1 MIKTK
6 KKKYAYIFDF
16 DGVLVNSMQAHFECY
31 QQALEEVGV
40 PIVKEKFFSQA
51 GMTGREQIQY
61 FVDKAGVMIDSENVY
76 RRKRQIWQ
84 CQRPAIEKI
93 DCNLQLLR
101 LMKDAGCPVAVASGS
116 SRQSVLSLMQEYK
129 IEVNT
134 LVGAEDVQK
143 GKPFPD
149 LFLRAAE
156 RLDAAPENC
165 IVIEDS
171 DVGIQA
177 AQAAGMKVMRFYDN
191 RSN

>member
-6 KKKYAYIFDF
+6 RRRYAYIFDF
-16 DGVLVNSMQAHFECY
+16 DGVLVNTMEAHFECY
-31 QQALEEVGV
+31 RKALEEVGV
-40 PIVKEKFFSQA
+40 PIVKEQFFSQA

-61 FVDKAGVMIDSENVY
+61 FVDEAGVMIDSEKAY

-84 CQRPAIEKI
+84 CQRPAVDKI
-93 DCNLQLLR
+93 DCNLQLLKI
-101 LMKDAGCPVAVASGS
+101 MKDAGWPVAVASGS

-129 IEVNT
+129 IEVGT
-134 LVGAEDVQK
+134 LVCAEDVQK
-143 GKPFPD
+143 GKPSPD

-156 RLDAAPENC
+156 GLDTAPEDC

-191 RSN
+191 GRN